1 MKKRHKVKSQ
11 ENWWEGW
18 ILAHSYINVKEKR
31 SEIVP
36 KILGFSVYQ
45 VTWKEIDNTRI
56 KSCFP
61 EDESEEIVVEQW
73 EELCNVKS
81 EGAS

>member
-11 ENWWEGW
+11 ENWWKGW
-18 ILAHSYINVKEKR
+18 ILAHSHINVKEKI

-45 VTWKEIDNTRI
+45 IIGKKFGDMRVKPY
-56 KSCFP
+56 FP
-61 EDESEEIVVEQW
+61 EDKRE
-73 EELCNVKS
+73 
-81 EGAS
+81 

>member
-45 VTWKEIDNTRI
+45 IIGKNFDMRVEPYF
-56 KSCFP
+56 S
-61 EDESEEIVVEQW
+61 EDKGE
-73 EELCNVKS
+73 
-81 EGAS
+81 